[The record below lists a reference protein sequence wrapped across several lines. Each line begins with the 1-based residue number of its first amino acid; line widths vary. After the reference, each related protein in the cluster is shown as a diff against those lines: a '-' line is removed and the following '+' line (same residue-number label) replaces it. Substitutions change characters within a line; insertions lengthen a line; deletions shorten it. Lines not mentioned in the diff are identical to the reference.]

1 MSHTSPLNHIGK
13 RMPYTTPKGSFQY
26 MEDNIWLAVKEDAL
40 RPKPST
46 PAAPKTPKWTILARS
61 AAAIA
66 AVVAIVFAVH
76 TQMHQDTPAPS
87 INDVDQAFSQLS
99 QADQDFMLEVY
110 QNDIFLE

>member
-1 MSHTSPLNHIGK
+1 MKQTSPLDHIGK

-40 RPKPST
+40 RPKPSAPT
-46 PAAPKTPKWTILARS
+46 PHKSSKWTILARS
-61 AAAIA
+61 AAAVA

-76 TQMHQDTPAPS
+76 TQMRPTPAPS
-87 INDVDQAFSQLS
+87 INDIDQAFSQLS

>member
-1 MSHTSPLNHIGK
+1 MSHTSPLDHIGK

-40 RPKPST
+40 RPKPSA
-46 PAAPKTPKWTILARS
+46 PAAHKTTKWTILARS
-61 AAAIA
+61 AAAVA

-76 TQMHQDTPAPS
+76 TQMRPAPAPS